1 MFYHKY
7 NSTYISSLW
16 KPAYFAKFSCQHFRG
31 YLAKSMLPLP
41 FVTIVVTHILISY
54 GWRNLNIY
62 IHIPINLMP
71 VWLYTHIYIRIYIYR
86 ETRWVFVIGFLT
98 WPTSSKTTPMSSSTT
113 LWFEIHMNE
122 YYETGT
128 ISGREIKTVLC
139 HRGFYKFI
147 QKILINFKCCW
158 GPFCNFDRILIFLSN
173 ICLIVLMTTCT
184 KIWNITRIVIDEKK
198 YYDYVRI
205 STFSF

>member
-1 MFYHKY
+1 MPKCIKISKSKSSIINTILHIFLVSENLHILQNLVVNIFVGIWQNPCCHYRSQPLLLHIF
-7 NSTYISSLW
+7 SFPTGEETLIFTYIYQLTL
-16 KPAYFAKFSCQHFRG
+16 C
-31 YLAKSMLPLP
+31 LLD
-41 FVTIVVTHILISY
+41 
-54 GWRNLNIY
+54 Y
-62 IHIPINLMP
+62 IH
-71 VWLYTHIYIRIYIYR
+71 TYIRIYIYR

-139 HRGFYKFI
+139 HRGFYTFI

-158 GPFCNFDRILIFLSN
+158 GPFL
-173 ICLIVLMTTCT
+173 
-184 KIWNITRIVIDEKK
+184 
-198 YYDYVRI
+198 
-205 STFSF
+205 